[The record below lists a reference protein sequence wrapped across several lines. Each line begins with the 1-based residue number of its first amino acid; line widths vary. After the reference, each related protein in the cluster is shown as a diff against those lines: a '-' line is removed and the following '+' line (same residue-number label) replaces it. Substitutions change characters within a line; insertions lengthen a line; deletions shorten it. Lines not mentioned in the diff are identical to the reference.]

1 MFDDVKTSVQ
11 EFITENFLLRG
22 EVQSLSQADSLL
34 ETGLIDSM
42 GILELVAFLESRFSI
57 KVADEEL
64 VPENMD
70 TIGRIVGYVKRK
82 RAAAPAEFTAH
93 AG

>member
-82 RAAAPAEFTAH
+82 RTAAPAEFTAH